1 MSEIKCP
8 KCGEVFKVDEQ
19 GYSAILEQVRS
30 AEFSRELNE
39 RVAEE
44 RQNVQKV
51 AELQF
56 AGRLTEKDREIDK
69 LKAEANAKLA
79 ADKESLNARIAE
91 QERQI
96 AELKAMLKNGDT
108 ARALAVKESEDKL
121 RADFTAEREALSRSI
136 SDKDARIVQLEAQM
150 KGKDTEKELEVQKAV
165 SAIEAE
171 RGKEIASLTAELKGK
186 DEVIEYYKDLKSKL
200 STKMVGETLE
210 QHCLTEFDRLRATA
224 FRNAYFEKDND
235 ASSGSKGDFIFREC
249 DEEGNEVIS
258 IMFEMKNEQD
268 TTSTKKKTSISLK
281 SLIKTAAR
289 STASTRYW

>member
-165 SAIEAE
+165 SAVEAE

-224 FRNAYFEKDND
+224 FRNA
-235 ASSGSKGDFIFREC
+235 
-249 DEEGNEVIS
+249 
-258 IMFEMKNEQD
+258 
-268 TTSTKKKTSISLK
+268 
-281 SLIKTAAR
+281 
-289 STASTRYW
+289 